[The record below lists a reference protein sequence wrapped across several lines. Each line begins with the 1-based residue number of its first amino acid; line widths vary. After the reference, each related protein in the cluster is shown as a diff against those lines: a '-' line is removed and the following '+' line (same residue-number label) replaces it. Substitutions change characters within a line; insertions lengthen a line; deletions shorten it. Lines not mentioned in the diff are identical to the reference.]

1 MVVIIIVSGKKEN
14 LMEKEYIQGLM
25 EQYTKETLRMG

>member
-14 LMEKEYIQGLM
+14 LMEKEHINHLM
-25 EQYTKETLRMG
+25 EVSMKDALRME